1 MSSVTKPVTTTT
13 TSVASSRPAGGSARQ
28 ISASQYG
35 TVSELVAQTGVRS
48 EDESRSFE
56 NFNQG
61 QGEHH
66 QEREQPRTLKL
77 NGTSRTFALLF
88 EDTQQGYSSGDADGA
103 GQYDDDGFSK
113 PAQPAFQAYMERA
126 TSTYDSS
133 IRAVNGEWKSRGG
146 SLNLA
151 M

>member
-28 ISASQYG
+28 ISSSNYG
-35 TVSELVAQTGVRS
+35 AISELAAQTGVRS

-56 NFNQG
+56 NYNQG
-61 QGEHH
+61 QGDRH

-88 EDTQQGYSSGDADGA
+88 EDTQQDYDTGDSDGA
-103 GQYDDDGFSK
+103 GQYNEDGFAK

-126 TSTYDSS
+126 TSTYDTS

-146 SLNLA
+146 SLNIA